1 MYTTVYIPVYT
12 TVYTTVYIPMIQ
24 CFSFSSVLLTN
35 ELLIYYNDGNYI
47 TTMKT
52 TFDFNF
58 DLYQTV

>member
-12 TVYTTVYIPMIQ
+12 TVYIPVIQ